1 RDFGEQ
7 ILGACLGLLRVDDD
21 DARLADVDGAV
32 AARAAEA
39 GPDVRLDLLHHHG
52 RRSLATTL
60 GERGR
65 SREEYARRDRGY
77 MEFLH
82 TFVLLRAR
90 ECADRTRLSHKAGG
104 AGGWGVCRVRR

>member
-1 RDFGEQ
+1 
-7 ILGACLGLLRVDDD
+7 GARLGLLRVDDD
-21 DARLADVDGAV
+21 HARLADVDGAV

-52 RRSLATTL
+52 RRGLATTL

-77 MEFLH
+77 LEFLH
-82 TFVLLRAR
+82 TCCPFARAGVAR
-90 ECADRTRLSHKAGG
+90 IGQDYRTRRVGKAGG
-104 AGGWGVCRVRR
+104 E